1 MYVLLW
7 PNRVAAVQMFL
18 IERSFVFFITL
29 FLKKIVIANPTV
41 IPDNFPKHYSLNTF
55 SDCFMHQNFN
65 YFLEN

>member
-18 IERSFVFFITL
+18 IERSFVFFLIL

-41 IPDNFPKHYSLNTF
+41 IPDSVNRF
-55 SDCFMHQNFN
+55 
-65 YFLEN
+65 